1 MKRILK
7 YSLLLLV
14 GCSTPYQLPSQY
26 QLAPKTTETVKN
38 PHFSVGEQYLYR
50 ATITAYGHTFSGL
63 LAAKITA
70 DNAWRVALT
79 TDFGNTLFQFY
90 YRRGEGWRVEYI
102 TEALDRKP
110 LIRLLERDFEDL
122 LQADRYAD
130 KYTHNQE
137 VAYVA
142 TEGKRKV
149 YLFEN
154 QDKKIYKQ
162 ENIKG
167 SKHYTTFAAHY
178 KAGGELS
185 QIVIEHHTVPVKI
198 TLDVL

>member
-1 MKRILK
+1 MKRLLS
-7 YSLLLLV
+7 YSIFFLLLSCGASFSLPE
-14 GCSTPYQLPSQY
+14 GYQ
-26 QLAPKTTETVKN
+26 KGK
-38 PHFSVGEQYLYR
+38 VGEKITHPYFDIGEHQLR
-50 ATITAYGHTFSGL
+50 ATIEAYGHSFNGV
-63 LAAKITA
+63 LAIKTVT
-70 DNAWRVALT
+70 DNYRIALI

-110 LIRLLERDFEDL
+110 LIRLLQRDFEDL

-149 YLFEN
+149 YL
-154 QDKKIYKQ
+154 YKRL
-162 ENIKG
+162 KTLYHFCG
-167 SKHYTTFAAHY
+167 S
-178 KAGGELS
+178 L
-185 QIVIEHHTVPVKI
+185 
-198 TLDVL
+198 

>member
-1 MKRILK
+1 MKRLLS
-7 YSLLLLV
+7 YSIFLLLLSC
-14 GCSTPYQLPSQY
+14 GASFSLPEGYQKGKAGEKITHPYFDIGEHQL
-26 QLAPKTTETVKN
+26 
-38 PHFSVGEQYLYR
+38 R
-50 ATITAYGHTFSGL
+50 ATIEAYGHSFNGV
-63 LAAKITA
+63 LAIKTVT
-70 DNAWRVALT
+70 DNYRIALI

-110 LIRLLERDFEDL
+110 LIRLLQRDFEDL

-178 KAGGELS
+178 KATGELS

>member
-1 MKRILK
+1 MI
-7 YSLLLLV
+7 
-14 GCSTPYQLPSQY
+14 
-26 QLAPKTTETVKN
+26 
-38 PHFSVGEQYLYR
+38 
-50 ATITAYGHTFSGL
+50 
-63 LAAKITA
+63 
-70 DNAWRVALT
+70 

-90 YRRGEGWRVEYI
+90 YRKGEGWRVEYI

-110 LIRLLERDFEDL
+110 LIRLLQRDFEDL

-154 QDKKIYKQ
+154 QDKKRRI
-162 ENIKG
+162 
-167 SKHYTTFAAHY
+167 
-178 KAGGELS
+178 
-185 QIVIEHHTVPVKI
+185 
-198 TLDVL
+198 